1 MTKPT
6 IHIALAIHDHKGTY
20 WPYVVTTLTSVFM
33 HSSSP
38 LHVHLLHDHTLGPE
52 ASAALAQLCRK
63 YQHQLTLHPITLSPT
78 MAAIN
83 TRQFSVATLYRLV
96 LPQLLRHLDLVIYL
110 DADLIF
116 NEIDISVLVNA
127 IDSDPHQ
134 HPVSAVVDDL
144 FALQKSGSKE
154 LEMLGIPASQ
164 YFNAGMLGLRP
175 QRIDLDLV
183 EALQHFMLRYPEAVH
198 IDQDLLNQT
207 FAQRVHWL
215 PARFNHQVNL
225 IQGRYFDSLDSFD
238 GKILHFTGKTKPLSG
253 TFAMPDLLF
262 WRYTHEVP
270 QIHRFIQAPM
280 RYLQQMHT
288 NPSAA
293 KLIPTR
299 ERQP

>member
-1 MTKPT
+1 
-6 IHIALAIHDHKGTY
+6 
-20 WPYVVTTLTSVFM
+20 
-33 HSSSP
+33 
-38 LHVHLLHDHTLGPE
+38 
-52 ASAALAQLCRK
+52 
-63 YQHQLTLHPITLSPT
+63 
-78 MAAIN
+78 
-83 TRQFSVATLYRLV
+83 
-96 LPQLLRHLDLVIYL
+96 
-110 DADLIF
+110 
-116 NEIDISVLVNA
+116 
-127 IDSDPHQ
+127 
-134 HPVSAVVDDL
+134 
-144 FALQKSGSKE
+144 
-154 LEMLGIPASQ
+154 
-164 YFNAGMLGLRP
+164 
-175 QRIDLDLV
+175 
-183 EALQHFMLRYPEAVH
+183 
-198 IDQDLLNQT
+198 LLNQT

>member
-1 MTKPT
+1 
-6 IHIALAIHDHKGTY
+6 
-20 WPYVVTTLTSVFM
+20 
-33 HSSSP
+33 
-38 LHVHLLHDHTLGPE
+38 
-52 ASAALAQLCRK
+52 
-63 YQHQLTLHPITLSPT
+63 LTLHPITLSPA

-83 TRQFSVATLYRLV
+83 TRQFSVASLYRLM
-96 LPQLLRHLDLVIYL
+96 LPQVLSHLDLVIYL

-116 NEIDISVLVNA
+116 NQVDITDLVNA

-134 HPVSAVVDDL
+134 HPVSAVLDDL
-144 FALQKSGSKE
+144 FIQQNSGSKE

-164 YFNAGMLGLRP
+164 YFNSGLLGLRP
-175 QRIDLDLV
+175 QRLGLDLP
-183 EALQHFMLRYPEAVH
+183 EALPHFMQRYPKALH
-198 IDQDLLNQT
+198 IDQDFLNHA

-225 IQGRYFDSLDSFD
+225 VQGRYFEPLESFD
-238 GKILHFTGKTKPLSG
+238 EKILHFTGKTKPLGG

-270 QIHRFIQAPM
+270 HIQRFIQSPM

-288 NPSAA
+288 RPSAA

-299 ERQP
+299 ERKP